1 MIYAEQLDLGRCRKC
16 LVSIIAVEGNV
27 SARVLFYNSGK
38 NTYDITIC
46 KDTADDVVKVSH
58 RLYKR
63 KSFPDYVM
71 RVVNYP
77 HLTPLVFEVGA
88 CNSSS

>member
-1 MIYAEQLDLGRCRKC
+1 MIYAERIDLGRCRKC
-16 LVSIIAVEGNV
+16 LVSITALEGNV
-27 SARVLFYNSGK
+27 SARMLFYNNGK

-63 KSFPDYVM
+63 KSFPDYVK
-71 RVVNYP
+71 RVLNV
-77 HLTPLVFEVGA
+77 LSRLVLPSLYYKESVL
-88 CNSSS
+88 

>member
-1 MIYAEQLDLGRCRKC
+1 MIYAERIDLDGCKKC
-16 LVSIIAVEGNV
+16 LVCITAAEGNV
-27 SARVLFYNSGK
+27 SARVLFYNSDK

-63 KSFPDYVM
+63 KSFPNYVK
-71 RVVNYP
+71 RVLNV
-77 HLTPLVFEVGA
+77 LSRLVLPSIYYKESVF
-88 CNSSS
+88 